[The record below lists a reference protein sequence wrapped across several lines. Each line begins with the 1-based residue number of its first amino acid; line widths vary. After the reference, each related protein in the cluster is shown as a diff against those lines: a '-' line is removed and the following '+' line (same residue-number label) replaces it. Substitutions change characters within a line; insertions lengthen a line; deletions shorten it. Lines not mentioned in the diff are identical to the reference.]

1 MLTLRNRPHY
11 DPGSA
16 VAPEPVNSLRKTVLL
31 VSAALVLVLATAAPA
46 AAKSCGQ
53 KVIDDWYAD
62 AVVNDVYQLHC
73 YRDALKLLPDDVQT
87 YSSAPDDINRALVAE
102 IRASQKTPPP
112 PPSPATTGTTP
123 PAGGG
128 TKSSGSGPTKPGKSP
143 GGSSKG
149 SGGTKNGG
157 KSGYG
162 LGTSQHPSTIYPAT
176 TGGVAAAETN
186 KGFLGDAV
194 DKLGPSSPDSIP
206 LPLIIVGALALL
218 LLAAGSAGLLARRLN
233 ARKVEA
239 EPPTKL
245 PRRPGA

>member
-1 MLTLRNRPHY
+1 MNP
-11 DPGSA
+11 
-16 VAPEPVNSLRKTVLL
+16 LRKTLL
-31 VSAALVLVLATAAPA
+31 AVSAAVVLALVMAAPA

-62 AVVNDVYQLHC
+62 GVVNKVYQLHC

-102 IRASQKTPPP
+102 IRASQKQPPP

-128 TKSSGSGPTKPGKSP
+128 TKSGVSGPTKPRKS
-143 GGSSKG
+143 
-149 SGGTKNGG
+149 SGGPGKGGKKNGG
-157 KSGYG
+157 GGYG
-162 LGTSQHPSTIYPAT
+162 LGGPQKPSTNYPAT
-176 TGGVAAAETN
+176 TGGVAAAETD
-186 KGFLGDAV
+186 KGFLRDAV

-218 LLAAGSAGLLARRLN
+218 LIAAGSAGLLARRLN
-233 ARKVEA
+233 ARKVEP
-239 EPPTKL
+239 EPPTNL

>member
-1 MLTLRNRPHY
+1 MLTLRKRPHY
-11 DPGSA
+11 DRDSA
-16 VAPEPVNSLRKTVLL
+16 AAPEPVNPLRKTILV
-31 VSAALVLVLATAAPA
+31 VSAAAALALAVAAPA
-46 AAKSCGQ
+46 SAAESCGQ

-62 AVVNDVYQLHC
+62 GVVNNVYALHC

-102 IRASQKTPPP
+102 IRASQKQPPP
-112 PPSPATTGTTP
+112 PPSPVTTGTTTP
-123 PAGGG
+123 TGGG
-128 TKSSGSGPTKPGKSP
+128 TKSGGSGPTKPGKS
-143 GGSSKG
+143 S
-149 SGGTKNGG
+149 GG
-157 KSGYG
+157 KSTGGGKKNGSSGGYG
-162 LGTSQHPSTIYPAT
+162 LGTSPQSPAT

-186 KGFLGDAV
+186 KGFLRDAV

-233 ARKVEA
+233 ARKI
-239 EPPTKL
+239 EPDAPTKL